1 MKHLVTGGAGFIG
14 SHLISKLIA
23 KGENVI
29 CLDNFL
35 TGNYS
40 NIEKWIDN
48 PLFEIIKHDIKE
60 PIVIDTDKIWHLACP
75 ASPIRYQ
82 EDPIETTKICFLGT
96 LNMLELAFM
105 NKSKI
110 LLASTSEIYGD
121 PQISPQNESYRGWV
135 NNIGIRSCY
144 DEGKRIAES
153 LFFDYWRSRKVDI
166 CIARIFNT
174 YGPNM
179 HQDDGRVVSNF
190 ICQALS
196 KKPLTIYGDGNQTRS
211 FCYVD
216 DLVEGLYKLMESNS
230 LGPINLGNPNEINIL
245 KLAKLVQEKTNQ
257 NIEIIHKPLPKDDP
271 KQRKPDITLARETL
285 EWIPKV
291 SLDKG
296 LDKTIN
302 YFKKYIK
309 N

>member
-1 MKHLVTGGAGFIG
+1 LKNLVTGGAGFIG
-14 SHLISKLIA
+14 SHLINKLIE
-23 KGENVI
+23 KRENVI

-40 NIEKWIDN
+40 NINKWINN
-48 PLFEIIKHDIKE
+48 PLFEIIKHDITK
-60 PIVIDTDKIWHLACP
+60 PININADKIWHLACP
-75 ASPIRYQ
+75 ASPIQYQ
-82 EDPIETTKICFLGT
+82 KDPIETTKICFMGT
-96 LNMLELAFM
+96 LNMLELADR

-153 LFFDYWRSRKVDI
+153 LFFDYWRSRKIDI

-179 HQDDGRVVSNF
+179 YKSDGRVVSNF
-190 ICQALS
+190 ICQSLLE
-196 KKPLTIYGDGNQTRS
+196 KPLTIYGDGNQTRS

-216 DLVEGLYKLMESNS
+216 DLVEGLLKLMESNL
-230 LGPINLGNPNEINIL
+230 LGPINLGNPNEITIL
-245 KLAKLVQEKTNQ
+245 NLATLIKEKVNP
-257 NIEIIHKPLPKDDP
+257 NIEIIHKPLPEDDP
-271 KQRKPDITLARETL
+271 KQRKPDITLAKEGL
-285 EWIPKV
+285 DWIPRIN
-291 SLDKG
+291 LEKG
-296 LDKTIN
+296 LDKTID
-302 YFKKYIK
+302 YFKKLIK
-309 N
+309 T

>member
-1 MKHLVTGGAGFIG
+1 MKNLVTGGAGFIG
-14 SHLISKLIA
+14 SHLINKLIA
-23 KGENVI
+23 NGENVV

-40 NIEKWIDN
+40 NIEKLIDN
-48 PLFEIIKHDIKE
+48 PLFEIRKHDITK
-60 PIVIDTDKIWHLACP
+60 PIIINADKIWHLACP
-75 ASPIRYQ
+75 ASPIQYQ
-82 EDPIETTKICFLGT
+82 KDPIETTKICFLGT
-96 LNMLELAFM
+96 LNMLELADKI
-105 NKSKI
+105 KSKI

-135 NNIGIRSCY
+135 NNIGVRSCY

-166 CIARIFNT
+166 RIARIFNT

-179 HQDDGRVVSNF
+179 YQNDGRVVSNF

-196 KKPLTIYGDGNQTRS
+196 EKPLTIYGDGNQTRS

-216 DLVEGLYKLMESNS
+216 DLVEGLLKLMESNL
-230 LGPINLGNPNEINIL
+230 LGPINLGNPNEITISNL
-245 KLAKLVQEKTNQ
+245 SLLVKEKINQ
-257 NIEIIHKPLPKDDP
+257 NIEIIHKPLPIDDP
-271 KQRKPDITLARETL
+271 KQRKPDISLAKERL

-291 SLDKG
+291 SLETG

-302 YFKKYIK
+302 YFKKLIK
-309 N
+309 T